1 VIPNR
6 QFLKNNIRPNCGA
19 RLGNADRDCQGKN
32 KISAEMLLYV
42 YDERFTQRNLH
53 QKAMI
58 AFLDGVS
65 GVSYGMKLRVPFI
78 CGLTRDSPSFLIC
91 AVSTNAATATRQTRI
106 QHLQATQLNLSKC
119 ISST

>member
-1 VIPNR
+1 VHEITRSPNVAQVTSILSILRTRQERGVIPNR

-65 GVSYGMKLRVPFI
+65 GVSM
-78 CGLTRDSPSFLIC
+78 
-91 AVSTNAATATRQTRI
+91 A
-106 QHLQATQLNLSKC
+106 
-119 ISST
+119 

>member
-1 VIPNR
+1 VHEITRSPNVAQVTSILSILYLIHPLSYPSSILSILRTRQERGVIPNR

-65 GVSYGMKLRVPFI
+65 GVSM
-78 CGLTRDSPSFLIC
+78 
-91 AVSTNAATATRQTRI
+91 A
-106 QHLQATQLNLSKC
+106 
-119 ISST
+119 

>member
-1 VIPNR
+1 MKITRSPNVAQGKKHYLIHPQNSLR
-6 QFLKNNIRPNCGA
+6 AGPRFLTDSSSKNVVRPNCGA

-65 GVSYGMKLRVPFI
+65 GVSM
-78 CGLTRDSPSFLIC
+78 
-91 AVSTNAATATRQTRI
+91 A
-106 QHLQATQLNLSKC
+106 
-119 ISST
+119 